1 MRCKQML
8 QLNIK
13 QKRGQKKQ
21 TNSVAAANRSNMV
34 GMVKSQVEEAPLMA
48 MILPMN
54 KEKLIAYRII

>member
-21 TNSVAAANRSNMV
+21 TNSVAAANRSDMV

-48 MILPMN
+48 MILAMN